1 MKKYDVYGLGNALV
15 DILVRVNDSEF
26 ASLGLE
32 KATMRLVDA
41 AEQKDVLDQFK
52 NHHPKMASAGSVAN
66 SIYAIGQLGGKGVFS
81 GSVGDDSYGLF
92 YKNEFESLGIE
103 FPSSPAV
110 GGTTGTCLIFV
121 TPDAERTMRTCLAVS
136 SDFGAEH
143 IEEEIVKKSKW
154 IFLEGYL
161 LSNPSNIQGALH
173 RMIELAKKHDTKIAF
188 TCSESW
194 VISSFR
200 ELVDT
205 VIESADLVFANEG
218 EAYALSG
225 GSNAKEAFEILKN
238 RYPNVAITAGADG
251 AYLSV
256 GGQEE
261 FIPSYPC
268 TPVDLTGAGDAFAG
282 TLLYGISNGVSL
294 KKSGQAACYIA
305 SKIISH
311 VGARYPGDIKDFWK
325 EVVE

>member
-1 MKKYDVYGLGNALV
+1 MKTYDVYGLGNALV
-15 DILVRVNDSEF
+15 DILVKVTDSEF

-32 KATMRLVDA
+32 KATMRLVEA
-41 AEQKDVLDQFK
+41 EEQKEVLNRFK
-52 NHHPKMASAGSVAN
+52 SHQPKMASAGSVAN
-66 SIYAIGQLGGKGVFS
+66 SIYAVGQLGGKGAFS

-121 TPDAERTMRTCLAVS
+121 TSDAERTMRTCLAVS

-143 IEEEIVKKSKW
+143 IEEEIVKRSKW

-194 VISSFR
+194 VVSSFKDS
-200 ELVDT
+200 VDI
-205 VIESADLVFANEG
+205 VLKSADLVFANEA
-218 EAYALSG
+218 EACSLSG
-225 GSNAKEAFEILKN
+225 ASDAKGAFEVLKK
-238 RYPNVAITAGADG
+238 RYPNVAITAGGDG

-256 GGQEE
+256 NGQDE
-261 FIPSYPC
+261 FIAAYPC
-268 TPVDLTGAGDAFAG
+268 IPVDLTGAGDAFAG
-282 TLLYGISNGVSL
+282 TLLYGIANGATL

-305 SKIISH
+305 SKVISH
-311 VGARYPGDIKDFWK
+311 VGARYPGDIKEFWG
-325 EVVE
+325 EIVG